1 MLGATLSFLGLYEYD
16 NTIFDG
22 LTFPAGVDHD
32 TLVENLLYET
42 AELEVI
48 YPDPDFMKRALTIY
62 GRRQAAVWASLA
74 ETFDLEYNPIWN
86 VDGSIKETEKRDR
99 KNSDNLTHAESGKSS
114 SSGTETTDRAG
125 FNSSAYGADERIR
138 SSGDGSASLNRTEDR
153 TGAENENVV
162 RETRRTGNIGVTTT
176 QQMLREELEIRPS
189 LNIYDYIIK
198 DLTSR
203 FCLLVY

>member
-16 NTIFDG
+16 NTLFDG

-32 TLVENLLYET
+32 TLIENFLYET

-48 YPDPDFMKRALTIY
+48 YPDPDFMKMALTIY

-99 KNSDNLTHAESGKSS
+99 QNTDNLTHAESGKST

-138 SSGDGSASLNRTEDR
+138 TSGDGSASLNRTEDR

>member
-1 MLGATLSFLGLYEYD
+1 MLGAKLSFLGLYEYD
-16 NTIFDG
+16 DTLFDG

-32 TLVENLLYET
+32 TLIENLLYET
-42 AELEVI
+42 AELEVV

-86 VDGSIKETEKRDR
+86 VDGTVKETEKRDR
-99 KNSDNLTHAESGKSS
+99 KNTDNLSHAENGTSS

-138 SSGDGSASLNRTEDR
+138 TSGSGSASLNRTEDR